1 MAEIIV
7 RTAAEYLPASGGP
20 PATGS
25 ALATGKAPVVTGKFV
40 DPDRTAD
47 GKPRARVALRS
58 LRTLWFNTGTLCN
71 LTCQNCYIE
80 SSPSNDRLVY
90 LSRSEAKGY
99 LDEVATLGL
108 GTEEIGFT
116 GGEPFMNP
124 DILAMLEDSLTAGYR
139 VLVLTNAM
147 RPMMKCADGLL
158 ALLARY
164 GERLVLRVS
173 IDHFRPELHE
183 QERGRRSWAPTIDG
197 LRWLSDHGFAVRV
210 AGRQRWGDGEAALRD
225 GFRALFEAEGINV
238 DAYSA
243 GSLVLF
249 PEMDESA
256 DTPEVSRD
264 CWGRL
269 GARPED
275 MMCASSRMVMRRKGA
290 ARAEVVSCT
299 LLPYTTAFRLGS
311 QLADS
316 LGDVSLNHPHCSRF
330 CVLGGGRCSN

>member
-7 RTAAEYLPASGGP
+7 RTAAEYLPATGRP
-20 PATGS
+20 PATGG
-25 ALATGKAPVVTGKFV
+25 ALATGKAPVVNGKFV

-90 LSRSEAKGY
+90 LSQKEVQAY
-99 LDEVATLGL
+99 LDELATLGL

-124 DILAMLEDSLTAGYR
+124 DILAMLEDSLAGGYR

-173 IDHFRPELHE
+173 IDHFRRELHE
-183 QERGRRSWAPTIDG
+183 QERGRRSWAPTIKG
-197 LRWLSDHGFAVRV
+197 LRWLSDNGFALRV
-210 AGRQRWGDGEAALRD
+210 AGRQRWGDGEEALRE
-225 GFRALFEAEGINV
+225 GFRAQFRTEGIDV
-238 DAYSA
+238 DADCPE
-243 GSLVLF
+243 SLVLF
-249 PEMDESA
+249 PEMDASA
-256 DTPEVSRD
+256 DTPEISVD
-264 CWGRL
+264 CWDRL
-269 GARPED
+269 GVRPED
-275 MMCASSRMVMRRKGA
+275 MMCASSRMVIRRKGA
-290 ARAEVVSCT
+290 VAPDVVACT
-299 LLPYTTAFRLGS
+299 LLPYAAAHRLS
-311 QLADS
+311 SRLADS
-316 LGDVSLNHPHCSRF
+316 LGEVSLNHPHCSRF
-330 CVLGGGRCSN
+330 CVLGGGRCSG

>member
-7 RTAAEYLPASGGP
+7 RTPARNR
-20 PATGS
+20 PATGMPR
-25 ALATGKAPVVTGKFV
+25 ANGRAAVVKGKFL

-47 GKPRARVALRS
+47 GKRRARVAVHA

-71 LTCQNCYIE
+71 LTCDNCYIE

-90 LSRSEAKGY
+90 LGREEVQGY

-124 DILAMLEDSLTAGYR
+124 DILMMLEDSLDAGHR

-173 IDHFRPELHE
+173 IDHFRQELHE
-183 QERGRRSWAPTIDG
+183 QERGRRSWSPTIKG
-197 LRWLSDHGFAVRV
+197 LRWLSAHGFAPRV

-225 GFRALFEAEGINV
+225 GFRALFQAEGIDI
-238 DAYSA
+238 DAYSPE
-243 GSLVLF
+243 SLVLF
-249 PEMDESA
+249 PEMDASA
-256 DTPEVSRD
+256 DTPEISID
-264 CWGRL
+264 CWSLL
-269 GARPED
+269 GVRPQD
-275 MMCASSRMVMRRKGA
+275 MMCASSRMVIRRKGA
-290 ARAEVVSCT
+290 AAAEVVSCT
-299 LLPYTTAFRLGS
+299 LLPYAAGFRMGS
-311 QLADS
+311 RLADS
-316 LGDVSLNHPHCSRF
+316 LGVVSLNHPHCSRF